1 MTSQITPLGQDIA
14 RLIAHEGPIG
24 IDRYMAL
31 CLGHPHHGYY
41 MTRDPFGAAGDFI
54 TAPEISQMFGEL
66 IGLWAVAVWQQMGMP
81 AKCRLIEMGPG
92 RGTLMVDVLRAAKAM
107 PAFREAVS
115 VHLVETSPFL
125 RKIQQETLNQA
136 GFEPVWHEIIDTA
149 LDGPVIVIANE
160 LLDALP
166 VRQFVKT
173 PEGWREKLVGL
184 GQDGALAFG
193 LSGNAQALATGN
205 AAVDAISDGTVLEAA
220 GVAHELVR
228 TVSRHIVASGGAA
241 LFIDYGA
248 SASGFG
254 DTLQAMKR
262 HAFVD
267 PLETPGEADL
277 TVHVD
282 FSRLALAARSWGAVT
297 HGPEKQGDFLET
309 LGLSHRVATLKARA
323 TPEQKRAIEAAAK
336 RLTDP
341 DTRGMGTLFK
351 ALAISSPDLTEL
363 PGFASLVASAGD

>member
-1 MTSQITPLGQDIA
+1 MTPLGEDIA

-41 MTRDPFGAAGDFI
+41 MTRDPFGAEGDFI

-81 AKCRLIEMGPG
+81 ANIRLIEMGPG
-92 RGTLMVDVLRAAKAM
+92 RGTLMMDALRAARGMPEFRKA
-107 PAFREAVS
+107 AS

-125 RKIQQETLNQA
+125 RKIQQDTLKSSS
-136 GFEPVWHEIIDTA
+136 FEPVWHEIIDTA

-193 LSGNAQALATGN
+193 LSGAAQALATGN
-205 AAVDAISDGTVLEAA
+205 AALDAIPDGTVLEAA
-220 GVAHELVR
+220 GAAHELAR
-228 TVSRHIVASGGAA
+228 TLSRHIASSGGAA

-254 DTLQAMKR
+254 DTLQAMK
-262 HAFVD
+262 HHGFVD
-267 PLETPGEADL
+267 PLATPGEADL

-282 FSRLALAARSWGAVT
+282 FSRLAIAARSWGAVT
-297 HGPEKQGDFLET
+297 HGPVKQGDFLET

-323 TPEQKRAIEAAAK
+323 TPDQKRGIDAAAR

-341 DTRGMGTLFK
+341 DTRGMGSLFK
-351 ALAISSPDLTEL
+351 VLAISSPDMTEL
-363 PGFASLVASAGD
+363 PGFDSLVAGAGD

>member
-1 MTSQITPLGQDIA
+1 MTRLGEEIV
-14 RLIAHEGPIG
+14 RLIAHGGPIG

-41 MTRDPFGAAGDFI
+41 MTRDPFGAEGDFI

-66 IGLWAVAVWQQMGMP
+66 LGLWAVAVWQQMGMP
-81 AKCRLIEMGPG
+81 AAVRLIELGPG
-92 RGTLMVDVLRAAKAM
+92 RGTLMADALRATRSL
-107 PAFREAVS
+107 PAFRAAAS

-125 RKIQQETLNQA
+125 RGRQQETLQA
-136 GFEPVWHEIIDTA
+136 SGIAPVWHETVDTA
-149 LDGPVIVIANE
+149 LEGPVIVIANE

-184 GQDGALAFG
+184 DQDGALMFG
-193 LSGNAQALATGN
+193 LSGDPQALPSGN
-205 AAVDAISDGTVLEAA
+205 AALDAIPDGTVLEAA
-220 GVAHELVR
+220 GAAHELVR
-228 TVSRHIVASGGAA
+228 TLSRHMVAQGGAA

-248 SASGFG
+248 AASGFG
-254 DTLQAMKR
+254 DTLQAMKG

-267 PLETPGEADL
+267 PLAEPGEADL

-282 FSRLALAARSWGAVT
+282 FARLAIAGRSWGAVT
-297 HGPEKQGDFLET
+297 HGPVRQGEFLEA

-323 TPEQKRAIEAAAK
+323 TPEQRRMVDAASQ
-336 RLTDP
+336 RLTDA
-341 DTRGMGTLFK
+341 DLRGMGSLFK
-351 ALAISSPDLTEL
+351 AMAVSSPDLAEL
-363 PGFASLVASAGD
+363 PGFNSFVTAPEG

>member
-1 MTSQITPLGQDIA
+1 MTPLGQDIA

-41 MTRDPFGAAGDFI
+41 MTRDPFGADGDFI
-54 TAPEISQMFGEL
+54 TSPEISQMFGEL

-81 AKCRLIEMGPG
+81 ANVRLIEMGPG
-92 RGTLMVDVLRAAKAM
+92 RGTLMMDALRAARAM
-107 PAFREAVS
+107 PEFRDAVS

-125 RKIQQETLNQA
+125 RRIQQDTLKPS
-136 GFEPVWHEIIDTA
+136 GFDPVWHEIIDTA

-184 GQDGALAFG
+184 GPDGALAFG
-193 LSGNAQALATGN
+193 LSGNAQAPATGN
-205 AAVDAISDGTVLEAA
+205 AALDAIPDGTVLEAA
-220 GVAHELVR
+220 GAAHELVR
-228 TVSRHIVASGGAA
+228 TLSRHIVASGGAA

-254 DTLQAMKR
+254 DTFQAMKR

-267 PLETPGEADL
+267 PLDTPGEADL

-282 FSRLALAARSWGAVT
+282 FARLVIAARSWGAAA
-297 HGPEKQGDFLET
+297 HGPVKQGDFLET
-309 LGLSHRVATLKARA
+309 LGLSHRVATLKTKA
-323 TPEQKRAIEAAAK
+323 TPEQKRSIDLATQ

-341 DTRGMGTLFK
+341 DTRGMGSLFK
-351 ALAISSPDLTEL
+351 VVAITGPDLTEL
-363 PGFASLVASAGD
+363 PGFAGLVAAAED